1 MFSERIAPR
10 RYQTGQGATADP
22 AILMDERPLIIVGTS
37 CLCQSLR
44 KCVRS
49 RARLDPIK
57 GTSLTTPPRIP
68 TAAKPGRRNPEQS
81 RNQLITAALDTIAEI
96 GIGDTTVTRIID
108 RAGLSRGMIH
118 LHFGGKSQLL
128 AAAAKSFSESYY
140 QEVEHSVQ
148 AAGSDPEAIILSVV
162 RADLGDTLM
171 NERTTRIWHA
181 FRGAAGTDPGIA
193 SYSNTRDKRL
203 REILHSGFS
212 EIAKSYDDA
221 RAPDLTKTATYGLL
235 AMLEGMW
242 VDYLANSN
250 SFSRRE
256 AIAIVCRLM
265 SGLFPRHFLD
275 QGKK

>member
-1 MFSERIAPR
+1 
-10 RYQTGQGATADP
+10 
-22 AILMDERPLIIVGTS
+22 MDKRPLIIVGTS

-49 RARLDPIK
+49 KAGLASIK
-57 GTSLTTPPRIP
+57 GTSLTTPSRIP
-68 TAAKPGRRNPEQS
+68 TAAKSGRRNPEQS
-81 RNQLITAALDTIAEI
+81 RGQLITATLDTIAEI

-128 AAAAKSFSESYY
+128 AAAAKAFSESYY
-140 QEVEHSVQ
+140 QEVEKSVL
-148 AAGSDPEAIILSVV
+148 AAGTDPEAIILSVV

-193 SYSNTRDKRL
+193 RFSNTRDKRL
-203 REILHSGFS
+203 REILHAGFS
-212 EIAKSYDDA
+212 EIARSYDTA
-221 RAPDLTKTATYGLL
+221 RAPVLTKTATYGLL

-256 AIAIVCRLM
+256 AIAIVCRFM
-265 SGLFPRHFLD
+265 AGLFPRHFLD
-275 QGKK
+275 